1 MKVLTSREARKIIAQ
16 LNRMDLDRANYE
28 YIQELIGKLIVGIP
42 MRGITPHKES
52 RIYRGIVYKEKPS
65 TTDQLGY
72 PPAEIVANF
81 QRCNPPAKPMFYCSP
96 DPASV
101 FCELDVTVGDSV
113 YLSKWSIINN
123 FFINQIAPIT
133 EDGIDHPVKDIV
145 FTFFE
150 TNFSKPI
157 HETYSSQYKITSAI
171 ADKLSFGNIDGNWGK
186 IGAITYPS
194 VSHPGRSE
202 NLAIR
207 PEIVDSCLKLDY
219 IEELHVTAVEG
230 TKISYNRTDF
240 SASFDGKN
248 IKWEGKIL
256 HWTVPPG
263 GSVVATAERD
273 GWVLRDEQ
281 GNIVNPG

>member
-1 MKVLTSREARKIIAQ
+1 
-16 LNRMDLDRANYE
+16 MDLDRINYE
-28 YIQELIGKLIVGIP
+28 YIQELINKLVIGLP

-52 RIYRGIVYKEKPS
+52 RLYRGVVYTEKPS
-65 TTDQLGY
+65 VVGKLGY
-72 PPAEIVANF
+72 PPAEKIIDF
-81 QRCNPPAKPMFYCSP
+81 QRCNPPARPMFYCSP
-96 DPASV
+96 GPASV
-101 FCELDVTVGDSV
+101 FYELGVAVGDFV
-113 YLSKWSIINN
+113 YLSKWSVVND
-123 FFINQIAPIT
+123 FFLNQIAPIT
-133 EDGIDHPVKDIV
+133 EGGIDHQVKDIV

-150 TNFSKPI
+150 TKFSQPI
-157 HETYSSQYKITSAI
+157 HEKYSSQYKITSAI
-171 ADKLSFGNIDGNWGK
+171 AERLSFGNLDGDRRK

-207 PEIVDSCLKLDY
+207 PEIVDSCLKLGY
-219 IEELHVTAVEG
+219 VEELYVTAVEE

-240 SASFDGKN
+240 CANFDGEN

-256 HWTVPPG
+256 HWTIPPG
-263 GSVVATAERD
+263 GQVTAIAEQD